1 MSMTRLRDLVR
12 RQPKYGIRLPAWLE
26 RLVSIGIVSN
36 DEQIIRR
43 QRCVNVGAFAMI
55 ATTASHLIINSAHDF
70 GGLLLVNADNI
81 FMLAGALL
89 VPRLH
94 RFGEHVGAITL
105 LVLILFGHT
114 IIVWLF
120 GLASELQ
127 IYFTLAGATLFFFG
141 VPNWRLFLAFFVA
154 FVIALVIAL
163 KFAPVDGLAIP
174 WDRDFRDLLS
184 TQAMINTIVINGAL
198 LFYALSALHRAEIEL
213 EDQYERS
220 EALIATV
227 MPSSIAKRLK
237 SGREDRIADRI
248 DMLSVM
254 FSDLAGFTQ
263 AARGLAPEEVVDF
276 LDGLVR
282 SLDEL
287 CEQHGVEKIK
297 TIGDSYMAAAGFGG
311 TAAGGAVAVGRFALA
326 MMNDIDRHPPLGGR
340 KLMWRIGIHCG
351 PATAGIIGDMRFSYD
366 VWGDAVNTASRMES
380 HGVPGRIHVSGAFR
394 DLAGDAFT
402 FEDRG
407 STDIKS
413 IGQTRTFF
421 LTAEAR
427 SDASASTSTG
437 PHERGDTR
445 AMAREPEAGYR

>member
-1 MSMTRLRDLVR
+1 MPMTRLRDLVR
-12 RQPKYGIRLPAWLE
+12 REPKHGIRLPAWIE

-43 QRCVNVGAFAMI
+43 QRCVNVGAFATI

-70 GGLLLVNADNI
+70 GGLLLVNADNV

-89 VPRLH
+89 VLRLH

-114 IIVWLF
+114 FIVWLF
-120 GLASELQ
+120 GRASELQ

-141 VPNWRLFLAFFVA
+141 VPNWRLFLTFFIA
-154 FVIALVIAL
+154 FVIALVIAQE
-163 KFAPVDGLAIP
+163 FAPVDGLAIP
-174 WDRDFRDLLS
+174 WDRDFRDLLA
-184 TQAMINTIVINGAL
+184 TQAMINTIVINAAL
-198 LFYALSALHRAEIEL
+198 MFYALSALHRAEIEL
-213 EDQYERS
+213 EDQHERS

-254 FSDLAGFTQ
+254 FADLVGFTT
-263 AARGLAPEEVVDF
+263 AARGLAPEEVVDY

-282 SLDEL
+282 SLDTL

-297 TIGDSYMAAAGFGG
+297 TIGDSYMAAAGFDG
-311 TAAGGAVAVGRFALA
+311 AAASGAVAVGRLA
-326 MMNDIDRHPPLGGR
+326 MAILNDIERQPPLGGR
-340 KLMWRIGIHCG
+340 KLNFRVGIHCG
-351 PATAGIIGDMRFSYD
+351 PATAGVIGDTRFSYD
-366 VWGDAVNTASRMES
+366 IWGDAVNTASRMES
-380 HGVPGRIHVSGAFR
+380 HGVPGRIHVSDAFR
-394 DLAGDAFT
+394 NLAAAAFT

-407 STDIKS
+407 STEIKS
-413 IGQTRTFF
+413 IGQARTFF
-421 LTAEAR
+421 LIAEAR
-427 SDASASTSTG
+427 SDASAPTG
-437 PHERGDTR
+437 PRERDDTR
-445 AMAREPEAGYR
+445 VMAREAEPGYR